1 MMDKFEI
8 IRVPTIMHKPRPREV
23 DISQMNETEL
33 QLLKTQDPFLYH
45 SIPQI
50 KKAKL
55 GVHPI
60 DHTKV
65 LQDVATQSSS
75 DHIISRQTR
84 VSTECHAS
92 LAIEGFIDEILLDD
106 MLFFSPPPP
115 SKRSKNQ
122 KNTKNYR
129 AA

>member
-1 MMDKFEI
+1 MDKIEI

-45 SIPQI
+45 SIPSI

-55 GVHPI
+55 SAHPI

-65 LQDVATQSSS
+65 LQDVATQPAS

-106 MLFFSPPPP
+106 KLFFSPP
-115 SKRSKNQ
+115 SSSNKQ
-122 KNTKNYR
+122 KNTKNSR